1 MNEDSGLIDLD
12 GVEVFKAKEL
22 IDSAFSKLIVAI
34 NDLND
39 AVKIYQAYPDE
50 DTHKLFLRKLGD
62 AYDNVND
69 TLRMIRR
76 SLKIMEKYLR

>member
-1 MNEDSGLIDLD
+1 VGKDSGLINL
-12 GVEVFKAKEL
+12 GEVEVFKAKEL
-22 IDSAFSKLIVAI
+22 IDSAFSKLVAAI

-69 TLRMIRR
+69 TIRMIRR